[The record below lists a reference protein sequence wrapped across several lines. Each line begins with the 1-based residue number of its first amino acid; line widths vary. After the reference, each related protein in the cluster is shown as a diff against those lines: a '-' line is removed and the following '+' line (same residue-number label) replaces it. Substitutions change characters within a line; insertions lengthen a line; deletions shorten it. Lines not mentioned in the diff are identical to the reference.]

1 VAVTPGK
8 TYTWDEIDKLYDE
21 IEILRAR
28 GDREGMKRL
37 SDEIE
42 KAQREGRV
50 K

>member
-1 VAVTPGK
+1 VAVKPGK
-8 TYTWDEIDKLYDE
+8 VYTWDEIDKLYDE
-21 IEILRAR
+21 IEVLRSR

-37 SDEIE
+37 SDEVE